1 MNVIAQW
8 FGENSNM
15 AIKVFA
21 LIFSAL
27 VINTVLQFLINRLE
41 KRLNKN
47 KLHWDDIC
55 ARAIKA
61 PATALLLLLSVS
73 WSIQLI
79 NQNQDNVLFNE
90 IDVVRDIGF
99 LIIIAWF
106 FWRAV
111 REGEIVYKA
120 NARDNYDLTTIIAIA
135 RLLRIAILI
144 TVTLIALQ
152 ALGYSIN
159 GLLAFGG
166 AGGIAV
172 GFAAKD
178 MMANFFGGM
187 VIYLDKP
194 FVVGD
199 WVRSPDREIEG
210 TVEDIGWRITK
221 IRTFDKRPLYVPN
234 AFFMNIALENPSR
247 MLNRR
252 IHETIGIRYE
262 DFQKL
267 PDIVA
272 DVKAMLEQHDDIES
286 NQTLMVNFNQF
297 AHSSLEFFIYTF
309 TKTTSWT
316 RYHEVKQDV
325 LFKTIEIVNDHDAQI
340 AFPTSTI
347 HFAQTSEDL
356 QANQKDAED
365 EDFSVEDK
373 APKNPSKA
381 KGPDMG
387 E

>member
-1 MNVIAQW
+1 MV
-8 FGENSNM
+8 
-15 AIKVFA
+15 
-21 LIFSAL
+21 
-27 VINTVLQFLINRLE
+27 
-41 KRLNKN
+41 
-47 KLHWDDIC
+47 
-55 ARAIKA
+55 
-61 PATALLLLLSVS
+61 
-73 WSIQLI
+73 
-79 NQNQDNVLFNE
+79 
-90 IDVVRDIGF
+90 
-99 LIIIAWF
+99 

-111 REGEIVYKA
+111 REGETVYKA

-135 RLLRIAILI
+135 RLLRIAITI
-144 TVTLIALQ
+144 TVSLLALQ

-178 MMANFFGGM
+178 LMANFFGGV

-194 FVVGD
+194 FVVGE

-221 IRTFDKRPLYVPN
+221 IRTFDQRPLYIPN
-234 AFFMNIALENPSR
+234 ALFMNIALENPSR
-247 MLNRR
+247 MRNRR
-252 IHETIGIRYE
+252 IHETIGVRYE
-262 DFQKL
+262 DYHKL

-272 DVKAMLEQHDDIES
+272 DVKAMLEAHEEIETK
-286 NQTLMVNFNQF
+286 QTLMVNFNTF
-297 AHSSLEFFIYTF
+297 SHSSLDFFIYTF
-309 TKTTSWT
+309 TKTTNWA

-325 LFKTIEIVNDHDAQI
+325 LFKIMCIITEHQAEV

-347 HFAQTSEDL
+347 HFSKTPQSEQSADEQGFL
-356 QANQKDAED
+356 LEKKPSIDAN
-365 EDFSVEDK
+365 
-373 APKNPSKA
+373 